1 MAKRTTD
8 KKELPEDLFDYL
20 YKVVVIGDSNVGKSN
35 LLSRF
40 TKNEFFFDTRPTIG
54 VEFASKNVT
63 MENKI
68 IKAQI
73 WDTAGQ
79 ERFRAITEAYYRR
92 AVGALLVYDITR
104 KETFDHVEHWLEE
117 LYHHAGRNTVV
128 ILVGNKSDLE
138 YKREVDTQLGK
149 DYAEKNGLGFLETSA
164 LESRNV
170 EEAFSF
176 VISGIYEQMG
186 RKTLDND
193 KIIRPKP
200 NAGTVIDI
208 APKAEEPKA
217 KDPCCLKFS
226 NSRKVDSDDDRSDD
240 QPSAI
245 DIKSESIV
253 SSLTHSGGTFWSR
266 KGKDEEESS
275 GDRSEHLLEKEI
287 DEDVVLLSERF
298 YSSEMGHYDDE
309 EDL

>member
-1 MAKRTTD
+1 MNPD
-8 KKELPEDLFDYL
+8 YDFLFKL
-20 YKVVVIGDSNVGKSN
+20 LLIGDSGVGKSC
-35 LLSRF
+35 LLLRF
-40 TKNEFFFDTRPTIG
+40 ADDTYTESYITTIG
-54 VEFASKNVT
+54 VDF
-63 MENKI
+63 KI
-68 IKAQI
+68 RTVEVDGKTIKLQI

-208 APKAEEPKA
+208 APKTEEPKA
-217 KDPCCLKFS
+217 KDPCCM
-226 NSRKVDSDDDRSDD
+226 R
-240 QPSAI
+240 
-245 DIKSESIV
+245 
-253 SSLTHSGGTFWSR
+253 
-266 KGKDEEESS
+266 
-275 GDRSEHLLEKEI
+275 
-287 DEDVVLLSERF
+287 
-298 YSSEMGHYDDE
+298 
-309 EDL
+309 